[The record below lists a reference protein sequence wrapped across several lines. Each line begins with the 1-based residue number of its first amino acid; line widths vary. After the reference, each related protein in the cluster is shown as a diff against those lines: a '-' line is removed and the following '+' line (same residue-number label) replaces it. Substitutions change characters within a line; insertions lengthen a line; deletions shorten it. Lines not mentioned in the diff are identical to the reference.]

1 MGSSIEA
8 AAPTPVDHDAEFMA
22 AALDEAR
29 KAGSAGEVPIGA
41 VVVVGGE
48 IVGAGYNQPIG
59 SRDPTAHAEIL
70 ALRAAAARVG
80 NYRITGA
87 RLYVTVE
94 PCQMCAGALVHA
106 RVGTL
111 IYGAPEP
118 KAGAI
123 VSTQRAL
130 EHPALNH
137 RVEVVAGVL
146 EDACRELVQR
156 FFRDRRPGATGP
168 VEATGGPRS

>member
-1 MGSSIEA
+1 MPHP
-8 AAPTPVDHDAEFMA
+8 APASDDERFMA

-29 KAGSAGEVPIGA
+29 KAAAAGEVPIGA
-41 VVVVGGE
+41 VVVAAGE
-48 IVGAGYNQPIG
+48 IVGAGFNQPVG
-59 SRDPTAHAEIL
+59 RRDPTAHAEIV
-70 ALRAAAARVG
+70 AIRAAATRVG
-80 NYRITGA
+80 NYRLSGA

-106 RVGTL
+106 RIGTL
-111 IYGAPEP
+111 VFGAPEP

-146 EDACRELVQR
+146 EDDCRGLVQR
-156 FFRDRRPGATGP
+156 FFRDRRRAAATEP
-168 VEATGGPRS
+168 VETTGEPRS